1 MMKSVISLATG
12 SLMLAATGMAFA
24 QPAGQQSNSPGMS
37 PPAAGSPTQQQ
48 SPDQPVT
55 PNPVTGV
62 VQPPPGPPPE
72 GTAAE
77 IKLPDCAPPNCGT
90 SRIME

>member
-1 MMKSVISLATG
+1 MMKSVISLVTG
-12 SLMLAATGMAFA
+12 SLMLTAAGMAFA
-24 QPAGQQSNSPGMS
+24 QPAGQQSNSPGVA
-37 PPAAGSPTQQQ
+37 PPPAGSPTQQQ
-48 SPDQPVT
+48 TSDQPSA

-72 GTAAE
+72 GTAAV

-90 SRIME
+90 PRIME